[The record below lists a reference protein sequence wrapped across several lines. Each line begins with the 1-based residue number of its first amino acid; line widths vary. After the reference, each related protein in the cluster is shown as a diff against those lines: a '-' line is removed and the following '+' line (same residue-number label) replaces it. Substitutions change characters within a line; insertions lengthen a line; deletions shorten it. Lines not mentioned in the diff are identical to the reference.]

1 MAVPVMGT
9 STLPTE
15 MISCEDETEEKSTLF
30 TLAIDF
36 EIGEEGFFEP
46 SLYFTSFKA
55 SIVAC
60 S

>member
-1 MAVPVMGT
+1 MLVPVMGI

-30 TLAIDF
+30 ISIVDF
-36 EIGEEGFFEP
+36 EIGEEGFSEP
-46 SLYFTSFKA
+46 SLCFTSSKA
-55 SIVAC
+55 FFVAC